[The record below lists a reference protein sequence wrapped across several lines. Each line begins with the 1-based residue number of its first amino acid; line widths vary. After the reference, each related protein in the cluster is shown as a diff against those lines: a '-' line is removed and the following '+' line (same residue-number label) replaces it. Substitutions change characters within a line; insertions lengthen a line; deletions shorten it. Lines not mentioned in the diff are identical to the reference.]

1 MKKKNLVKIP
11 ALACVLVT
19 LCCFGFFYF
28 SGCVVIQDQ
37 ASVADVHGGEV
48 LQHAAGR
55 CDELETAG
63 EEGVADRPLAHDNF
77 SILSWNTQ
85 KGSRAGFHTDLIDY
99 SRDVDILLLQE
110 AALSEEM
117 KSWLGGSF
125 NKWLLAVA
133 FENQG
138 TKVGIMAASKA
149 STLSH
154 CAFQEPEPLIVIP
167 KMMLVATYPLSG
179 SDRRLL
185 IVNVHMVNFTLS
197 TEALRRQLAEVTE
210 IVKKH
215 DGPVIFAG
223 DFNTWSRDRQLL
235 VNETMSELKLQPVSF
250 SPDNRSLF
258 LNRTVDGI
266 YFKGLE
272 VTGSYSH
279 KVKSSD
285 HNPLEVHFKVI
296 DQQGETV

>member
-1 MKKKNLVKIP
+1 MKKKSIFKIP
-11 ALACVLVT
+11 ALACVLLM

-28 SGCVVIQDQ
+28 SGCVVLQDQ
-37 ASVADVHGGEV
+37 ASVADAHGGV
-48 LQHAAGR
+48 VMQHAAER
-55 CDELETAG
+55 CDEIETAG
-63 EEGVADRPLAHDNF
+63 EQDVADRALAPNDF

-85 KGSRAGFHTDLIDY
+85 KGTGAGFHTDLIDY
-99 SRDVDILLLQE
+99 SRNIDILLLQE

-117 KSWLGGSF
+117 KSWLGVSF

-133 FENQG
+133 FENLG

-149 STLSH
+149 SALSH

-179 SDRRLL
+179 SARRLL
-185 IVNVHMVNFTLS
+185 VVNAHMVNFTLS

-210 IVKKH
+210 IIKKH
-215 DGPVIFAG
+215 DGPVIVAG

-235 VNETMSELKLQPVSF
+235 VSETMNELKLQPVSF

-266 YFKGLE
+266 YFRGLE
-272 VTGSYSH
+272 VTGSFSH
-279 KVKSSD
+279 KVESSD

-296 DQQGETV
+296 DHQGGTV

>member
-1 MKKKNLVKIP
+1 MKKKSIPKIS

-19 LCCFGFFYF
+19 FCCFGFFYF

-37 ASVADVHGGEV
+37 ASVADLHAGEV
-48 LQHAAGR
+48 VQHAAER
-55 CDELETAG
+55 CDEIGTAG
-63 EEGVADRPLAHDNF
+63 EKGLADRALNPDTF
-77 SILSWNTQ
+77 SILSWNTH
-85 KGSRAGFHTDLIDY
+85 KGSRAGFHNDLIDF
-99 SRDVDILLLQE
+99 SRNIDILLLQE
-110 AALSEEM
+110 AALSEEL
-117 KSWLGGSF
+117 KSWLGLYF

-138 TKVGIMAASKA
+138 TKVGIMAASTA
-149 STLSH
+149 SSLSH

-167 KMMLVATYPLSG
+167 KMMLVTTYPLSG

-185 IVNVHMVNFTLS
+185 VVNVHMVNFTLS
-197 TEALRRQLAEVTE
+197 TGALRKQLAEVAD
-210 IVKKH
+210 IIKKH

-223 DFNTWSRDRQLL
+223 DFNTWSRDREML
-235 VNETMSELKLQPVSF
+235 VSGTMSELKLHPVTF

-258 LNRTVDGI
+258 MNRTVDGI
-266 YFKGLE
+266 YYRGLE

-279 KVKSSD
+279 NVESSD

-296 DQQGETV
+296 DQYGESV